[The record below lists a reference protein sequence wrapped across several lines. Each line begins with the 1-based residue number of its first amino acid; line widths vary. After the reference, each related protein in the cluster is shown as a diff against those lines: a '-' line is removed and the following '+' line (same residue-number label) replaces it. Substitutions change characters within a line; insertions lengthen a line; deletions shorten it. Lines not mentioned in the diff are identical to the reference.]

1 MFLGMPSPSMARIQ
15 KMNMADLAARIERLT
30 NEVANVE
37 EKVKRLQQVD
47 PRPDEKITELSA
59 LVKRLAALRNAAKD
73 QLEMKVERKRRWDEK
88 HGGQNQG

>member
-1 MFLGMPSPSMARIQ
+1 MFLGMPSPSLARIQ

-47 PRPDEKITELSA
+47 PRPDAKITELGA
-59 LVKRLAALRNAAKD
+59 LIKRLAALRNAAKD

-88 HGGQNQG
+88 HGGQNQS